1 MRAYRIDLSPPMQ
14 ELLTSI
20 LNNPGLVFLI
30 LTGLTIL
37 LTAGLGGVVAFGA
50 YLLNRENE
58 RSALP
63 LVAPDEEVETLTDRQ
78 ERRAIMPHR
87 SAGPGAAIF
96 TLIVIL
102 GGLLAG
108 LLVRLMPPGA
118 SVEAG
123 PIDLLFNQM
132 LGISTAIFVLVESIL
147 IYAAIR
153 FRRKK
158 NDPRDGLP
166 IQGSN
171 RLEIAW
177 TVIPTLIVLWLGT
190 VSFQLLQDLRSPA
203 PDAMV
208 IDVISRQFQF
218 EFYYPDLDR
227 TTLDL
232 IVPVDQPIRL
242 KITSNDI
249 LHSFWVPAF
258 RIKQDAIP
266 RVETELFFT
275 ANKVGTYPIRCAEL
289 CGAGHAQMGFVNNV
303 VVQQASEFT
312 AWATGERAAVLDP
325 VELFALYGCVACHEL
340 ASANATGQVG
350 PSLNGIG
357 GRAANQQ
364 PGVSAEDYIR
374 QSILMPNAYIVGGFA
389 ENIMPKDFGQRMDPP
404 ELDALVSYLLKE
416 N

>member
-1 MRAYRIDLSPPMQ
+1 MQ

-20 LNNPGLVFLI
+20 LNNPGLVFLT
-30 LTGLTIL
+30 LTGLIII
-37 LTAGLGGVVAFGA
+37 LTAGLGAAAAFGA

-58 RSALP
+58 HVTMP
-63 LVAPDEEVETLTDRQ
+63 PVTPEEVESLSGRQ

-123 PIDLLFNQM
+123 PVDRLFNQM
-132 LGISTAIFVLVESIL
+132 LGIGAAIFVLVEFIL

-153 FRRKK
+153 FRRRE
-158 NDPRDGLP
+158 NDLRDGLP
-166 IQGSN
+166 IHGSN

-177 TVIPTLIVLWLGT
+177 TVIPTLIVFWLGT
-190 VSFQLLQDLRSPA
+190 VSFQLLQDLRTPA

-208 IDVISRQFQF
+208 INVISRQFQF

-232 IVPVDQPIRL
+232 IVPVDKPIQL
-242 KITSNDI
+242 NITAADV

-266 RVETELFFT
+266 MVQTELFFT
-275 ANKVGTYPIRCAEL
+275 ADKVGTYPIRCAEL
-289 CGAGHAQMGFVNNV
+289 CGAGHAQMGLINNV
-303 VVQQASEFT
+303 IVQESTEFT
-312 AWATGERAAVLDP
+312 AWATGQQPTVLDP
-325 VELFALYGCVACHEL
+325 VEIFALYGCVACHEL

-350 PSLNGIG
+350 PSLNGIA
-357 GRAANQQ
+357 GRAANRQ

-374 QSILMPNAYIVGGFA
+374 QSILMPNGYIVGGFA
-389 ENIMPKDFGQRMDPP
+389 ENIMPQDFGQRMTPP
-404 ELDALVSYLLKE
+404 ELDALVSFLLEE

>member
-1 MRAYRIDLSPPMQ
+1 MQ

-30 LTGLTIL
+30 LTGLTIF

-58 RSALP
+58 RSVMPAHLP
-63 LVAPDEEVETLTDRQ
+63 EEAAEIISGRE

-118 SVEAG
+118 SVEAE
-123 PIDLLFNQM
+123 PIDRLFNQM
-132 LGISTAIFVLVESIL
+132 LGIAAVIFLMVESIL
-147 IYAAIR
+147 IYAAIK
-153 FRRKK
+153 FRRKN

-190 VSFQLLQDLRSPA
+190 VSFQLLQDLRTPA

-208 IDVISRQFQF
+208 INVISRQFQF
-218 EFYYPDLDR
+218 EFYYPELDR
-227 TTLDL
+227 TTPDL

-242 KITSNDI
+242 NITSEDV

-266 RVETELFFT
+266 MVETELFFT
-275 ANKVGTYPIRCAEL
+275 ADKVGRYPIRCAEL
-289 CGAGHAQMGFVNNV
+289 CGAGHAQMGLINNV
-303 VVQQASEFT
+303 IVQAPAEFT
-312 AWATGERAAVLDP
+312 AWATGEQPSVLDP

-340 ASANATGQVG
+340 DSANATGQVG

-357 GRAANQQ
+357 NRAENQQ
-364 PGVSAEDYIR
+364 PGVSARDYIR
-374 QSILMPNAYIVGGFA
+374 QSILMPNGYIVGGFA
-389 ENIMPKDFGQRMDPP
+389 ENIMPRDFGQRMTPP
-404 ELDALVSYLLKE
+404 EIRALVSFLLE
-416 N
+416 EI